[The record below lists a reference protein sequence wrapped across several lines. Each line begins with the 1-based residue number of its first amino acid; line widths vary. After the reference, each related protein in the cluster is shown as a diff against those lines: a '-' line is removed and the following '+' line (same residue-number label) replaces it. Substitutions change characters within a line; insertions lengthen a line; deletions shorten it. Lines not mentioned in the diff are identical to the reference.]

1 MKKLSAVAVLL
12 TLALGILSCVSVGV
26 NSRSVGASIVA
37 KADGAGSPI
46 PSWP

>member
-26 NSRSVGASIVA
+26 NSRSVDVTMVA
-37 KADGAGSPI
+37 VADGAGSPI